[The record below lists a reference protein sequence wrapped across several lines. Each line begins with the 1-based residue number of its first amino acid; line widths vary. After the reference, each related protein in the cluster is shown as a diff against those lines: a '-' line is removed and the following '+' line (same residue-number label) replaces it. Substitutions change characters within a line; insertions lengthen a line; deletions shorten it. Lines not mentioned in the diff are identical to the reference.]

1 LRLAFLVAPLAA
13 QEKADEGPTNEKA
26 RKTYKEALD

>member
-1 LRLAFLVAPLAA
+1 LAFLVAPLAA